1 MRISKLNLRNWK
13 NFQSVDIDLQT
24 RTFIVGPNASGN
36 SNFLDVFRF
45 LRDIVKDGGGLQ
57 KAIDDRGGLSKIRC
71 LSARRYPDVEI
82 EVALADHANP
92 KIFWRYA
99 IGIKQ
104 EVRGNRQPFLAYE
117 RVWKGRDL
125 LINRPRKADLDDPIR
140 LTETY
145 LEQINSN
152 DQFREI
158 AKFFDSTLYL
168 HLIPQMLRHPKAFSG
183 PELPGDPFGRRF
195 LERIARTPQKTRRSR
210 LRKIERALQHAV
222 PHLKQL
228 TDAIDA
234 TGTSHL
240 EAIYDHWRLMGARQ
254 REDQFSDGTL
264 RLIGLFWSL
273 LEGESLLLLE
283 EPELSLNAGIV
294 SRLPGVMYKLQRA
307 KTRQI
312 ILSTHSHEL
321 LSDPGI
327 SGDEIVL
334 LTPGKEGTLARIASS
349 LSDVRPLLEGGMT
362 AAEAILPHTTPLDV
376 NQLSLFN

>member
-1 MRISKLNLRNWK
+1 MIISHLKLQNWK
-13 NFQSVDIDLQT
+13 NFLSAELDLQT
-24 RTFIVGPNASGN
+24 RVFVVGPNASGK

-82 EVALADHANP
+82 EVTLSQPPDPAP
-92 KIFWRYA
+92 VWRYA
-99 IGIKQ
+99 IGIRQ
-104 EVRGNRQPFLAYE
+104 EVRGNRQPYLSYE
-117 RVWKGRDL
+117 RVWHKGTQVL
-125 LINRPRKADLDDPIR
+125 NRPKKADLNDPVR
-140 LTETY
+140 LTETH

-152 DQFREI
+152 VLFRGI
-158 AKFFDSTLYL
+158 SKFFDSTLYL

-195 LERIARTPQKTRRSR
+195 LERIAQTPKKTRKSR
-210 LRKIERALQHAV
+210 LRKIERALQYAV

-228 TDAIDA
+228 TDFVDES
-234 TGTSHL
+234 GTTHL
-240 EAIYDHWRLMGARQ
+240 EAVYDHWRLMGAKQ

-273 LEGESLLLLE
+273 LEGEALLLLE

-294 SRLPGVMYKLQRA
+294 SRLPGLMYKLQRS
-307 KTRQI
+307 KSRQI

-334 LTPGKEGTLARIASS
+334 LTPGKEGTLANLAST
-349 LSDVRPLLEGGMT
+349 LDDVRPLLEGGMT
-362 AAEAILPHTTPLDV
+362 AADAVLPQTTPADV
-376 NQLSLFN
+376 NQLSLFS